1 MSRSIEAG
9 GASQNK
15 SATIS
20 NTAAQ
25 RVLLT
30 KKELAAALNV
40 SPRTVENWIA
50 EKRIPRLRLS
60 ARLTR
65 FSLPKVEAALNR
77 YEVKEVGARL

>member
-1 MSRSIEAG
+1 MARSFEAG
-9 GASQNK
+9 GASQNT

-25 RVLLT
+25 RLLLT

-40 SPRTVENWIA
+40 SARTVENWIA

-60 ARLTR
+60 ARLCR